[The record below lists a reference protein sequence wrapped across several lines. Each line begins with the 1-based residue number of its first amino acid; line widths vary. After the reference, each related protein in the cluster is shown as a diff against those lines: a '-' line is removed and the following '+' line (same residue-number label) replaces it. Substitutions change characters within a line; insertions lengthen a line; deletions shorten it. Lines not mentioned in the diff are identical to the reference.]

1 MLKRFSKEEL
11 SSQCDLCLFL
21 TNVIDRGRPIFLC
34 VGQFVY
40 NLFAMKDFAV
50 VPTYVAKHL
59 VQYKYG
65 TLSKCSLCFPSCS
78 IRPLSCLD
86 LHDPSRCFNSS
97 PTLHKCYHYRFRRQ
111 MTQQSYGRRF
121 QNLRKRI
128 KRKKT
133 SRSNYLFLMQ
143 SP

>member
-59 VQYKYG
+59 V
-65 TLSKCSLCFPSCS
+65 
-78 IRPLSCLD
+78 
-86 LHDPSRCFNSS
+86 
-97 PTLHKCYHYRFRRQ
+97 
-111 MTQQSYGRRF
+111 
-121 QNLRKRI
+121 
-128 KRKKT
+128 
-133 SRSNYLFLMQ
+133 
-143 SP
+143 